1 MRPLTAVRKYRGQ
14 EQDPFT
20 AGRELEAEAVLDGY
34 IRRRRDRTR
43 VTVRLLRVGDQKQL
57 WTGQFDEEATDIFAV
72 QDSIAEE
79 VARQLTLELTSQ
91 ERELLT
97 KRYTSDA
104 EAYELYLRGRFF
116 WSQSR
121 LEPINKAIGFFQ
133 EAIRKDPN
141 YALAYSGLADCYRNL
156 PISSDLPS
164 GEAFPKAEAALR
176 ALEID
181 AGLAEAH
188 NVFGWIH
195 LWYGWDWAAAQNR
208 FQRSLALD
216 PNYIYARVGF
226 AHLLSDLGRH
236 EEALNE
242 ADRALRVDPI
252 SVWAAVMKGHFLYQA
267 RRYGEA
273 IDLLRR
279 ALELEP
285 AYWVGHIT
293 LGKNYER
300 VGRYE
305 DALEAFRRADEFS
318 ASISSEPLSLIG
330 YTYAASGRR
339 PKAER
344 ELRKLMAISRDKY
357 VPPYYVAMLHHGLGN
372 STEAM
377 QWLERAYADR
387 DVHMVF
393 LGVDAKWDGL
403 RSDPRF
409 IRLVKRLNFP
419 T

>member
-1 MRPLTAVRKYRGQ
+1 MLPFKPLATDDRDESFEMGISDTLIAKLSKIGEITVRPLTAVRKYRGQ

-20 AGRELEAEAVLDGY
+20 AGRELEVEAVLDGY
-34 IRRRRDRTR
+34 IQRRRDRTR

-141 YALAYSGLADCYRNL
+141 YAIAYSGLADCYRNL

-164 GEAFPKAEAALR
+164 GEAFPKAEAAALR

-181 AGLAEAH
+181 AGLAKAH

-195 LWYGWDWAAAQNR
+195 LCTAGTG
-208 FQRSLALD
+208 L
-216 PNYIYARVGF
+216 
-226 AHLLSDLGRH
+226 
-236 EEALNE
+236 
-242 ADRALRVDPI
+242 
-252 SVWAAVMKGHFLYQA
+252 
-267 RRYGEA
+267 
-273 IDLLRR
+273 LLR
-279 ALELEP
+279 
-285 AYWVGHIT
+285 T
-293 LGKNYER
+293 DSS
-300 VGRYE
+300 GRWH
-305 DALEAFRRADEFS
+305 
-318 ASISSEPLSLIG
+318 SIRTIFTP
-330 YTYAASGRR
+330 ASGLHISCRTWAGTRR
-339 PKAER
+339 R
-344 ELRKLMAISRDKY
+344 
-357 VPPYYVAMLHHGLGN
+357 
-372 STEAM
+372 
-377 QWLERAYADR
+377 
-387 DVHMVF
+387 
-393 LGVDAKWDGL
+393 
-403 RSDPRF
+403 
-409 IRLVKRLNFP
+409 
-419 T
+419 